1 MNFSITKTHA
11 NQIDR
16 IVCSI
21 KWGQIIEFGKDIGLP
36 VFGKTAAGA
45 TVGKYIFENRHRLPG
60 WWRVVNSGS
69 HPVADDEAISRL
81 KSEGHKFHNGK
92 II

>member
-1 MNFSITKTHA
+1 MKISIA
-11 NQIDR
+11 NANKIDS
-16 IVCSI
+16 IVSNT
-21 KWGQIIEFGKDIGLP
+21 KWGQIIEFGKNIGLP

-69 HPVADDEAISRL
+69 HPVADDEAIFRL
-81 KSEGHKFHNGK
+81 KSEGHKLHNGK